1 MGKVIHGNKN
11 FGYAP
16 INVDGDTYSF
26 GSPVLL
32 PGMVSS
38 SMTIESSDNTIYADD
53 IQFCIVK
60 GAKVRSLEIVLR
72 YISAAYAEYLGFKQN
87 DNGMLTDTGTFPNH
101 VIFFESEEEDC
112 ATGKTTTTLHY
123 LYNVKGSE
131 PAKETTTDQ
140 EEISA
145 QEITVAYK
153 ALDSQFVTDDDG
165 AYVQYGYITRTDENA
180 NVYDTFTTNILLPT
194 SQISL

>member
-26 GSPVLL
+26 GSPVML
-32 PGMVSS
+32 PGMISS
-38 SMTIESSDNTIYADD
+38 SMEIEQSDNTIYADD
-53 IQFCIVK
+53 VQYCIVK

>member
-38 SMTIESSDNTIYADD
+38 SMQVESSDNTIYADD
-53 IQFCIVK
+53 VQFCIVK

-72 YISAAYAEYLGFKQN
+72 YISSAYAEYLGFKQN